1 MIWDISIALQILS
14 TIKDTLAKTVNCKRH
29 ITDCCNHKIT
39 HATYGSTAYFQSN
52 ATSGTIKCFNM
63 ERYIKE
69 LVEIYT
75 LKSKEELESLKKL
88 IMNAHR
94 AGEESIVIDKLTK

>member
-1 MIWDISIALQILS
+1 MVELVDTSDLS
-14 TIKDTLAKTVNCKRH
+14 SDAHCGRV
-29 ITDCCNHKIT
+29 
-39 HATYGSTAYFQSN
+39 GSSP
-52 ATSGTIKCFNM
+52 TSGRNTRLKPPRGVFWVKLIQSIINNVINM

-69 LVEIYT
+69 LVEIYTSNT

-94 AGEESIVIDKLTK
+94 AGFIAGEESVVNVIDKLTK

>member
-1 MIWDISIALQILS
+1 MLM
-14 TIKDTLAKTVNCKRH
+14 
-29 ITDCCNHKIT
+29 
-39 HATYGSTAYFQSN
+39 ATYGSTAYFQSN
-52 ATSGTIKCFNM
+52 ATSGTIKCFDM

-69 LVEIYT
+69 LVEIYTSNT

-94 AGEESIVIDKLTK
+94 AGFIAGEQSIVNVIDKLTK

>member
-1 MIWDISIALQILS
+1 MGLRVRFPSVSQMYLMFR
-14 TIKDTLAKTVNCKRH
+14 KGRV
-29 ITDCCNHKIT
+29 
-39 HATYGSTAYFQSN
+39 GSSP
-52 ATSGTIKCFNM
+52 TSGTIKCFNM

-75 LKSKEELESLKKL
+75 SNTLKSKEELESLKKL

-94 AGEESIVIDKLTK
+94 AGFIAGEESIVNVIDKLTK

>member
-1 MIWDISIALQILS
+1 
-14 TIKDTLAKTVNCKRH
+14 
-29 ITDCCNHKIT
+29 
-39 HATYGSTAYFQSN
+39 
-52 ATSGTIKCFNM
+52 M

-69 LVEIYT
+69 LVEIYTSNT

-94 AGEESIVIDKLTK
+94 AGFIAGEESIVIDKLTK

>member
-1 MIWDISIALQILS
+1 
-14 TIKDTLAKTVNCKRH
+14 
-29 ITDCCNHKIT
+29 
-39 HATYGSTAYFQSN
+39 
-52 ATSGTIKCFNM
+52 M

-75 LKSKEELESLKKL
+75 SIELESLKKL

-94 AGEESIVIDKLTK
+94 AGFIAREESIVIDKLTK

>member
-1 MIWDISIALQILS
+1 
-14 TIKDTLAKTVNCKRH
+14 
-29 ITDCCNHKIT
+29 
-39 HATYGSTAYFQSN
+39 
-52 ATSGTIKCFNM
+52 M

-75 LKSKEELESLKKL
+75 SIKSKEELESLKKL

-94 AGEESIVIDKLTK
+94 AGFIAGEESIVIDKLTK

>member
-1 MIWDISIALQILS
+1 
-14 TIKDTLAKTVNCKRH
+14 
-29 ITDCCNHKIT
+29 
-39 HATYGSTAYFQSN
+39 
-52 ATSGTIKCFNM
+52 M

-69 LVEIYT
+69 LVEIYTSNT

-94 AGEESIVIDKLTK
+94 AGFIAGEESIVNVFDKLTK

>member
-1 MIWDISIALQILS
+1 MLM
-14 TIKDTLAKTVNCKRH
+14 
-29 ITDCCNHKIT
+29 
-39 HATYGSTAYFQSN
+39 ATYGSTAYFQSN

-75 LKSKEELESLKKL
+75 SNTLKSKEELESLKKL

-94 AGEESIVIDKLTK
+94 AGFIAGEESIVIDKLTK

>member
-1 MIWDISIALQILS
+1 MGLRVRFPSVSQMYLMLS
-14 TIKDTLAKTVNCKRH
+14 NGRV
-29 ITDCCNHKIT
+29 
-39 HATYGSTAYFQSN
+39 GSSP
-52 ATSGTIKCFNM
+52 TSGTIKCFDM

-69 LVEIYT
+69 LVEIYTSNT

-94 AGEESIVIDKLTK
+94 AGFIAGEESIVNVIDKLTK

>member
-1 MIWDISIALQILS
+1 
-14 TIKDTLAKTVNCKRH
+14 
-29 ITDCCNHKIT
+29 
-39 HATYGSTAYFQSN
+39 
-52 ATSGTIKCFNM
+52 M

-69 LVEIYT
+69 LVEIYTSNT

-94 AGEESIVIDKLTK
+94 AGSHSWRRIYSKCN

>member
-1 MIWDISIALQILS
+1 
-14 TIKDTLAKTVNCKRH
+14 
-29 ITDCCNHKIT
+29 
-39 HATYGSTAYFQSN
+39 
-52 ATSGTIKCFNM
+52 M

-75 LKSKEELESLKKL
+75 SKSKEELESLKKL

-94 AGEESIVIDKLTK
+94 AGFIAGEESIVIDKLTK

>member
-1 MIWDISIALQILS
+1 
-14 TIKDTLAKTVNCKRH
+14 
-29 ITDCCNHKIT
+29 
-39 HATYGSTAYFQSN
+39 
-52 ATSGTIKCFNM
+52 M

-69 LVEIYT
+69 LVEIYTSNT

-94 AGEESIVIDKLTK
+94 AGLTKILKLLSY

>member
-1 MIWDISIALQILS
+1 
-14 TIKDTLAKTVNCKRH
+14 
-29 ITDCCNHKIT
+29 
-39 HATYGSTAYFQSN
+39 
-52 ATSGTIKCFNM
+52 M

-69 LVEIYT
+69 LVEIYTSNT

-94 AGEESIVIDKLTK
+94 AGFIAGFIAGEESIVNVIDKLTK